1 MSCPRETDVGAYV
14 LDALEPEERAGVAA
28 HLSECTVCT
37 RTLTELGTL
46 PPLLASVTPGDLRH
60 EDAVPTDLA
69 FHRLRRS
76 AVGSPPRRRRHPWLL
91 AVAAAGL
98 VAAGGVG
105 TGVAVMTSASP
116 AATTVQASSADVH
129 AWATIRAAGAGSRI
143 TLTMQGVPHGAT
155 CWLVAVGRDGE
166 RDRTP
171 SWTVDYGGDVSW
183 TGTVALTP
191 DQLSHLDVVT
201 ADGRTI
207 VSLPT

>member
-1 MSCPRETDVGAYV
+1 VSCPREADVGAYV

-46 PPLLASVTPGDLRH
+46 PPLLTTVTPEDMHH
-60 EDAVPTDLA
+60 EEPVPTDLA

-76 AVGSPPRRRRHPWLL
+76 AVGPARRRRHPWLL
-91 AVAAAGL
+91 AVAAAGV

-116 AATTVQASSADVH
+116 APTTVAASSADVH
-129 AWATIRAAGAGSRI
+129 AWATIKAAGAGSRI
-143 TLTMQGVPHGAT
+143 TLTMNGVPHGAT

-171 SWTVDYGGDVSW
+171 SWVAGYEGDVAWS
-183 TGTVALTP
+183 GTVALTP

-201 ADGRTI
+201 GDGRTI
-207 VSLPT
+207 VSLPA